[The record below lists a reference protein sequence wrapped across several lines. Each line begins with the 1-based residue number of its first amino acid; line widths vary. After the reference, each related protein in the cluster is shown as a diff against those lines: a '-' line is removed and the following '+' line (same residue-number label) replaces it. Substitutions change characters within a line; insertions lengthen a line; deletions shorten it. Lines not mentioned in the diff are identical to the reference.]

1 LGIPGDVPERPRRRG
16 GTGYVTFAGCVER
29 TLQTDAV
36 QIGVAEPHPS
46 EPGAPKTKFVDCKTR
61 VTKPTKLILVA
72 ILCVAAG
79 ASTLLAYRGAETRA
93 QDAKPA
99 KAAPAIPVSV
109 ATVAQQAV
117 AVRIQAIGNVEAYST
132 VALKARVDGQIV
144 EVNFKEGQEVKKGAG
159 LFKIDPRPFE
169 AALRQ
174 AEANLMRDT
183 AQKEQ
188 ARSQEQ
194 RYQEL
199 LQKNFVSKEAYAQIR
214 TNADTA
220 EAAVLASRAAVEN
233 ARLQLEYCTIRS
245 PIEGFVGKV
254 MLQIGNMV
262 KANDTNALVII
273 NQVRPIY
280 VNFAVPEQNLSTIRG
295 LMAKGKLSV
304 EALPP
309 ASDKAPASGILSF
322 VDNAVDAT
330 TGTIKLKALF
340 PNADNALWPGQY
352 VSTSLKLYDQKDALV
367 VPNQA
372 VQTGPNGQY
381 VYVVKPDMTTEVRPV
396 ELDRN
401 DGTDAIVAKGLQ
413 KGEQVVVKGQLRL
426 APGAKVTI
434 AKPVADK
441 S

>member
-1 LGIPGDVPERPRRRG
+1 MP
-16 GTGYVTFAGCVER
+16 VTRSKKLLFS
-29 TLQTDAV
+29 TLACTA
-36 QIGVAEPHPS
+36 
-46 EPGAPKTKFVDCKTR
+46 
-61 VTKPTKLILVA
+61 LVA
-72 ILCVAAG
+72 AALF
-79 ASTLLAYRGAETRA
+79 ALRGAEIRA

-99 KAAPAIPVSV
+99 RPAPDIPVSV
-109 ATVAQQAV
+109 AKVVQQTV

-144 EVNFKEGQEVKKGAG
+144 EVNFKEGQEVRKGAA
-159 LFKIDPRPFE
+159 LFKIDSRPFE
-169 AALRQ
+169 ATLRQ

-188 ARSQEQ
+188 ARSQER

-220 EAAVLASRAAVEN
+220 DAVALGSKAAVEN
-233 ARLQLEYCTIRS
+233 AKLQLEYCTIRS
-245 PIEGFVGKV
+245 PIDGFVGKV

-262 KANDTNALVII
+262 KANDTNSLVII

-280 VNFAVPEQNLSTIRG
+280 VNFAVPEQQLSAIRG
-295 LMAKGKLSV
+295 HMAKGQLSV

-309 ASDKAPASGILSF
+309 NSGQAAATGTLSF
-322 VDNAVDAT
+322 VDNAVDTT
-330 TGTIKLKALF
+330 TGTIRLKALF
-340 PNADNALWPGQY
+340 PNKDNVLWPGQF

-367 VPNQA
+367 VPTQA

-381 VYVVKPDMTTEVRPV
+381 VYLVKPDMTIEVRNIEV
-396 ELDRN
+396 DRN
-401 DGTDAIVAKGLQ
+401 DAADAIIAKGLQ
-413 KGEQVVVKGQLRL
+413 KGELVVVKGQLRL

-434 AKPVADK
+434 AKPADAK

>member
-1 LGIPGDVPERPRRRG
+1 MP
-16 GTGYVTFAGCVER
+16 VTRSKKLLFS
-29 TLQTDAV
+29 TLACTA
-36 QIGVAEPHPS
+36 
-46 EPGAPKTKFVDCKTR
+46 
-61 VTKPTKLILVA
+61 LVA
-72 ILCVAAG
+72 AALF
-79 ASTLLAYRGAETRA
+79 ALRGAEIRA

-99 KAAPAIPVSV
+99 RAAPDIPVSV
-109 ATVAQQAV
+109 AKVVQQTV

-144 EVNFKEGQEVKKGAG
+144 EVNFKEGQEVRKGAA
-159 LFKIDPRPFE
+159 LFKIDSRPFE
-169 AALRQ
+169 ATLRQ

-188 ARSQEQ
+188 ARSQER

-220 EAAVLASRAAVEN
+220 DAVALGSKAAVEN
-233 ARLQLEYCTIRS
+233 AKLQLEYCTIRS
-245 PIEGFVGKV
+245 PIDGFVGKV

-262 KANDTNALVII
+262 KANDTNSLVII

-280 VNFAVPEQNLSTIRG
+280 VNFAVPEQQLSAIRG
-295 LMAKGKLSV
+295 HMAKGQLSV

-309 ASDKAPASGILSF
+309 NSGQAAATGTLSF
-322 VDNAVDAT
+322 VDNAVDTT
-330 TGTIKLKALF
+330 TGTIRLKALF
-340 PNADNALWPGQY
+340 PNKDNVLWPGQF

-367 VPNQA
+367 VPTQA

-381 VYVVKPDMTTEVRPV
+381 VYVVKPDMTIEVRNIEV
-396 ELDRN
+396 DRN
-401 DGTDAIVAKGLQ
+401 DAADAIIAKGLQ
-413 KGEQVVVKGQLRL
+413 KGELVVVKGQLRL

-434 AKPVADK
+434 AKPADAK

>member
-1 LGIPGDVPERPRRRG
+1 MLSAIVGAAVIA
-16 GTGYVTFAGCVER
+16 GTLFAYKGVE
-29 TLQTDAV
+29 L
-36 QIGVAEPHPS
+36 
-46 EPGAPKTKFVDCKTR
+46 
-61 VTKPTKLILVA
+61 
-72 ILCVAAG
+72 
-79 ASTLLAYRGAETRA
+79 RA
-93 QDAKPA
+93 QDAKLPR
-99 KAAPAIPVSV
+99 AAPAVPISV
-109 ATVAQQAV
+109 ATVAQQTV

-144 EVNFKEGQEVKKGAG
+144 EVNFKEGQEVKKGAV

-169 AALRQ
+169 ATLRQ
-174 AEANLMRDT
+174 ADANLMRDT

-188 ARSQEQ
+188 ARSQER

-220 EAAVLASRAAVEN
+220 EAVVLASRAAVEN

-245 PIEGFVGKV
+245 PIDGFVGKV

-262 KANDTNALVII
+262 KANDTNSLVII

-280 VNFAVPEQNLSTIRG
+280 VNFAVPEQRLSAIRSH
-295 LMAKGKLSV
+295 MAKGRLSV

-309 ASDKAPASGILSF
+309 DSDKAPASGTLSF
-322 VDNAVDAT
+322 VDNAVDTT
-330 TGTIKLKALF
+330 TGTIRLKAQF

-367 VPNQA
+367 VPAQA

-381 VYVVKPDMTTEVRPV
+381 VFVVKPDMTTEVRAV

-401 DGTDAIVAKGLQ
+401 DGADAIIAKGLQ

-434 AKPVADK
+434 AKPAGEK